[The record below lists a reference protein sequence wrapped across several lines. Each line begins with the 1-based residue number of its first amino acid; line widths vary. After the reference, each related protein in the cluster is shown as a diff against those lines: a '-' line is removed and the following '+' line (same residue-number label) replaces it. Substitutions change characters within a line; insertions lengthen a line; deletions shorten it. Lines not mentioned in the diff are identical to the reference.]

1 MPHLNSSRL
10 LNKANRYSFEKNIW
24 LVAAL
29 NARAAALL
37 SDVGIIKATAKNV
50 KIKMETVRKSL

>member
-29 NARAAALL
+29 TARAAALL

-50 KIKMETVRKSL
+50 KIKMFK

>member
-29 NARAAALL
+29 NARSAALL
-37 SDVGIIKATAKNV
+37 SDVGIIKETAKNV
-50 KIKMETVRKSL
+50 KIKMFK